1 MAYFLCTLVHGPAWD
16 NTHHIR
22 DQNDWSDH
30 AAFMDQLVD
39 EGLIVV
45 GGPVGSGDY
54 TAHLVESDDRSS
66 VLARLAQDP
75 WAQDGH
81 LTIGLLEPWS
91 LWLDGR
97 SPSRDPHGARRAGC
111 QCA

>member
-16 NTHHIR
+16 NSRDIR
-22 DQNDWSDH
+22 DQNAWSDH
-30 AAFMDQLVD
+30 AAFMDALVD

-45 GGPVGSGDY
+45 GGPVGNGDY
-54 TAHLVESDDRSS
+54 TAHLVESDDRSRVS
-66 VLARLAQDP
+66 ARLAQDP

-81 LTIGLLEPWS
+81 LKIGLLEPWS

-97 SPSRDPHGARRAGC
+97 SRPAIHTESA
-111 QCA
+111 Q